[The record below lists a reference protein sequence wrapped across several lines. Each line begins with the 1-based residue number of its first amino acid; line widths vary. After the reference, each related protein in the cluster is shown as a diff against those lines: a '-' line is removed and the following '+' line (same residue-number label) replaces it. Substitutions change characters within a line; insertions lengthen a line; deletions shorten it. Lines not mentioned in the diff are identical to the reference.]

1 MVRFCR
7 FAKGGKSPFFLSTF
21 YGFCAA
27 SVVFWAL
34 GAYATVQ
41 AYIDAL
47 TANARAAN
55 MVSQST

>member
-1 MVRFCR
+1 MVCFCR

-27 SVVFWAL
+27 SVVFWAT

-41 AYIDAL
+41 RI
-47 TANARAAN
+47 
-55 MVSQST
+55 